1 MKKGQDET
9 DFRIPGDFRSGLKKQ
24 FILLW
29 LSTLLL
35 GLFAG
40 DIALA
45 QAPSSYSLA
54 QFQTTPIAR
63 EETSRGTCWAFA
75 GVAALEAAYNRKY
88 GMRVRL
94 SEQYTFHMA
103 KAMELQPRTPEN
115 NTSLLGFQGGSG
127 IIMHLSRFAIP
138 EARFAPYLT
147 DDQMEELR
155 VKLNVGDIVK
165 MPTQIGYDTFEFSEE
180 HIPTIARW
188 NARYRV
194 TDYARISNPSDLPTL
209 EQTLRED
216 HEIAADFTLK
226 WKLNS
231 ATNTYEYD
239 ANSAPSYHVMLIIGY
254 DQNDRVFLVRDWY
267 SEDHFLRVTYDC
279 MKNCITGAYY
289 IKDVADPFGS
299 PQKKARYLG
308 FRNFEAVYNN
318 VPIKGRL
325 VIRRFTDLRAAD
337 PNAPTKLG
345 SLYTDQGPL
354 DVYGYFTDDGD
365 GVVLDI
371 KLGPDSA
378 AATLHVVY
386 PFGFFAFVDA
396 GYPGLIE
403 KGTEGQPFKS
413 FGAAMA
419 NVPKY
424 GEIIARPGTY
434 VAPGSYNKPVTIKAS
449 SGGVILK

>member
-1 MKKGQDET
+1 MNFHGKNFLQSVTRCKT
-9 DFRIPGDFRSGLKKQ
+9 DLLQALPLLFC
-24 FILLW
+24 ILLW
-29 LSTLLL
+29 CPGRAT
-35 GLFAG
+35 
-40 DIALA
+40 A
-45 QAPSSYSLA
+45 QSSYSLA

-63 EETSRGTCWAFA
+63 SQTSRGACWAFA

-88 GMRVRL
+88 GMNVRL
-94 SEQYTFHMA
+94 SEQYTFHMP

-115 NTSLLGFQGGSG
+115 NTSLVGFQGSSD

-138 EARFAPYLT
+138 EARFAPYLS
-147 DDQMEELR
+147 DVQMENLR
-155 VKLNVGDIVK
+155 VKLNVGDIVN

-194 TDYARISNPSDLPTL
+194 TDYSQISNPSDLPTL
-209 EQTLRED
+209 EQTLRD
-216 HEIAADFTLK
+216 NHEIAADFTLR

-239 ANSAPSYHVMLIIGY
+239 ANGSPVNHAMLIIGY
-254 DQNDRVFLVRDWY
+254 DQNESVFTLRNWGG
-267 SEDHFLRVTYDC
+267 EDHFIRMTYDC
-279 MKNCITGAYY
+279 LKKCITGAHY

-308 FRNFEAVYNN
+308 FRNFEESYNN
-318 VPIKGRL
+318 VVIKGQL

-354 DVYGYFTDDGD
+354 DVYGFFIDDGD
-365 GVVLDI
+365 GLALDI
-371 KLGPDSA
+371 KLGPAPSGD
-378 AATLHVVY
+378 TPYVVY

-396 GYPGLIE
+396 NYIGQVE
-403 KGTEGQPFKS
+403 KGTEGQPFKN
-413 FGAAMA
+413 FGVAMA
-419 NVPKY
+419 NAPKY

-434 VAPGSYNKPVTIKAS
+434 AATGSYNKPVTIKAS
-449 SGGVILK
+449 PGGVILK

>member
-1 MKKGQDET
+1 MKKGQYKT
-9 DFRIPGDFRSGLKKQ
+9 DFRILGDFRIGLKKQ

-45 QAPSSYSLA
+45 QAPTSYSLA
-54 QFQTTPIAR
+54 QHQTTPIAR
-63 EETSRGTCWAFA
+63 NQTSRDTCWAFA

-88 GMRVRL
+88 GMNVRL
-94 SEQYTFHMA
+94 SEQYTFHMP

-115 NTSLLGFQGGSG
+115 NTSLAGFQGASD

-138 EARFAPYLT
+138 EARFAPYLS
-147 DDQMEELR
+147 DVQMENLR
-155 VKLNVGDIVK
+155 VKLNVGDIVN

-194 TDYARISNPSDLPTL
+194 TDYAEISNPGDLPTL
-209 EQTLRED
+209 EQTLRD
-216 HEIAADFTLK
+216 NHEIAADFTLR

-239 ANSAPSYHVMLIIGY
+239 ANGSPANHVMLIIGY
-254 DQNDRVFLVRDWY
+254 DQNDGVFIVRNWGG
-267 SEDHFLRVTYDC
+267 EDHFLRVTYEC
-279 MKNCITGAYY
+279 VKKCITGAYY
-289 IKDVADPFGS
+289 IKDVANPNDP
-299 PQKKARYLG
+299 PQKQARYLG

-318 VPIKGRL
+318 FPIKGRL
-325 VIRRFTDLRAAD
+325 VIRRFTNLRSTD
-337 PNAPTKLG
+337 PNARTKLG
-345 SLYTDQGPL
+345 SLYTEQGLL

-371 KLGPDSA
+371 NLGPEPSA
-378 AATLHVVY
+378 ASLHVIY
-386 PFGFFAFVDA
+386 PFGFWAYVDA
-396 GYPGLIE
+396 SYPGPVE

-413 FGAAMA
+413 FGVAMA

-434 VAPGSYNKPVTIKAS
+434 AAAGSYNKPVTIKAS
-449 SGGVILK
+449 PGGVILK